1 MSLSSRIPIRPW
13 VGIPLFLL
21 LLLSSLATPAWSAEA
36 NGADALRTPSPEGF
50 RKLEAKEAKLLR
62 APDMPGEAQ
71 EYFHA
76 KRAPVGETDV
86 PVERY
91 FTAQEQMRRM
101 PQHSTVRGTFL
112 PSRAELE
119 EKGIS
124 YVSAA
129 ASLGAWSSL
138 GPGNIGGRT
147 RVLVIDPRR
156 PEVMY
161 AGGVAGGVWKTTNGG
176 ASWVPLADLMANLAI
191 ASLAM
196 DPANPNVLYAGT
208 GEGFSSVG
216 VRGSGIFKTTDGGI
230 RWTRLTRTQTADFHY
245 VSDIV
250 ISPRSSSRLYAA
262 TRTGVWRST
271 NGGRSWNRVL
281 NPNLQ
286 AGCLDLAIRKDRADD
301 VVFVACGN
309 REQGTVYQNLKAQSS
324 GQWVPVLQEEGMG
337 RVSLAL
343 APSNQDVIYALAAST
358 VAGPSQEAGEN
369 YQNAMHAVFRSTSG
383 GGPGTWTAQVRND
396 DATKLNRL
404 LLSSPLSAFRR
415 ECGSAPG
422 NNSFRGQGWYDNTL
436 AVDPTNPDRVW
447 AGGIDLFRSDDGGRN
462 WGLASYWWA
471 VFPYGSDAPS
481 YVHAD
486 QHFIIFHPHYNGAS
500 NRTLFVTN
508 DGGIFR
514 TDDALAATA
523 TGTMATC
530 EPGNSQLVWT
540 ALNHGYGVTQFY
552 HGAPYPDGRRYLG
565 GTQDN
570 GTIRGSNGGGHI
582 WEAVL
587 GGDGGY
593 AAVHP
598 QNPDILYASHQG
610 LSLVKSVDGGQNWD
624 FAIEG
629 IDGFTLF
636 IAPYV
641 MDPND
646 PERLWFGGTG
656 LWRTDDGAVLWR
668 PATASISHLGAVS
681 ALAVARSDSDRVLA
695 GTADGYILRT
705 DTGRTADP
713 STEWPAVRPRT
724 GWVSSVAIDPT
735 NANVVYA
742 TYSTFGGTHVWK
754 STNGGATWRG
764 IDGTGNRKIPDIPAH
779 SIVVD
784 PSRPSRL
791 FLGTDLGV
799 FVSTDGGATWAVEN
813 TGFANVI
820 TEWLTVTTGP
830 NGPTLFAFTH
840 GRGAWRAPIRN

>member
-1 MSLSSRIPIRPW
+1 M
-13 VGIPLFLL
+13 
-21 LLLSSLATPAWSAEA
+21 
-36 NGADALRTPSPEGF
+36 
-50 RKLEAKEAKLLR
+50 
-62 APDMPGEAQ
+62 PDEAQ

-76 KRAPVGETDV
+76 KRAPVGETAV

-147 RVLVIDPRR
+147 RSLVIDPRR

-196 DPANPNVLYAGT
+196 DPANSNVLYAGT

-216 VRGSGIFKTTDGGI
+216 VRGNGIFKTTDGGA
-230 RWTRLTRTQTADFHY
+230 RWTRLARTQNESFHY

-250 ISPRSSSRLYAA
+250 ISPSGSSRLYAA
-262 TRTGVWRST
+262 THTGVWRST
-271 NGGRSWNRVL
+271 NGGRSWKRVL
-281 NPNLQ
+281 DPKVQ
-286 AGCLDLAIRKDRADD
+286 GGCLDLVIRKDRADD

-309 REQGTVYQNLKAQSS
+309 REQGTVYQNLKAQAN
-324 GQWVPVLQEEGMG
+324 GQWVPVLREPGMG
-337 RVSLAL
+337 RASLAL

-358 VAGPSQEAGEN
+358 VAGPSSEAGEN
-369 YQNAMHAVFRSTSG
+369 YRNAMHAVFRSTSG

-396 DATKLNRL
+396 DGTKLNRL
-404 LLSSPLSAFRR
+404 LLSSARSAFGR
-415 ECGSAPG
+415 ECGFTSG

-436 AVDPTNPDRVW
+436 AVDPTDPDRVW

-471 VFPYGSDAPS
+471 IFPYDAEAPS
-481 YVHAD
+481 YAHAD
-486 QHFIIFHPHYNGAS
+486 QHFIVFHPRYDGES
-500 NRTLFVTN
+500 NKTLFVTN

-523 TGTMATC
+523 TGTTAAC
-530 EPGNSQLVWT
+530 EPRNSQLVWT

-570 GTIRGSNGGGHI
+570 GTIRGSDGNGANA
-582 WEAVL
+582 WETLL

-598 QNPDILYASHQG
+598 ENPDILYASHQG
-610 LSLVKSVDGGQNWD
+610 LSLAKSVDGGQNWD
-624 FAIEG
+624 FVVDG

-646 PERLWFGGTG
+646 PERLWFGGDG
-656 LWRTDDGAVLWR
+656 IWRTDNGAGLWQ
-668 PATASISHLGAVS
+668 TAAAPISHLGMVS
-681 ALAVARSDSDRVLA
+681 ALAVARGDSDRVLA

-705 DTGRTADP
+705 DTGQTADP
-713 STEWPAVRPRT
+713 STEWPAVRPRA
-724 GWVSSVAIDPT
+724 GWVSSVAIDPA

-764 IDGTGNRKIPDIPAH
+764 IDGKGNRRIPDIPVH
-779 SIVVD
+779 NIVVD
-784 PSRPSRL
+784 PNRPSRL
-791 FLGTDLGV
+791 FVGTDLGV

-820 TEWLTVTTGP
+820 TEWLTVLAGP

-840 GRGAWRAPIRN
+840 GRGAWRVPIRN